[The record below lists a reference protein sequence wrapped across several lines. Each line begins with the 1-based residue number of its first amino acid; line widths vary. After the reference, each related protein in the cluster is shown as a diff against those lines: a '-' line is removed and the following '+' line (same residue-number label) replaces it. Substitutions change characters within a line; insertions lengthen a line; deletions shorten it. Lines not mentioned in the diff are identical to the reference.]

1 LGESRKGFSR
11 SCSALADIT
20 EWIERF
26 RNLNAY
32 AKKRQAEETEG
43 IPRGSP
49 GAVHRGWPEEALDFL
64 QPLQEVAGEWKK
76 LILIDFRIAL
86 VSGDGDSRITRDFGL
101 KITVRS
107 LEHFRK
113 STTER
118 SPLSNKNS

>member
-1 LGESRKGFSR
+1 
-11 SCSALADIT
+11 LADIT

-32 AKKRQAEETEG
+32 AKKWQAEETEG
-43 IPRGSP
+43 IPRTSP
-49 GAVHRGWPEEALDFL
+49 GAVHRGLPEEALDFL